1 MNHIDPTCTVCG
13 SPAFGLIHC
22 SEGCVASL
30 RAQLTHMQAML
41 AASEQRAAEATARAE
56 RAEAE
61 RNEAYELSEQW
72 NEMAL
77 DNFDRATTAR
87 ADGIRAAAEVCEK
100 YGSDGV
106 LRHPLA
112 MRDAVLSLLADGA
125 DGEVR

>member
-1 MNHIDPTCTVCG
+1 MQRLWTAAGQRASNWY
-13 SPAFGLIHC
+13 SF
-22 SEGCVASL
+22 VADYIEHSD
-30 RAQLTHMQAML
+30 REVARLTAAL

-56 RAEAE
+56 RTEAE

-125 DGEVR
+125 DGKVR